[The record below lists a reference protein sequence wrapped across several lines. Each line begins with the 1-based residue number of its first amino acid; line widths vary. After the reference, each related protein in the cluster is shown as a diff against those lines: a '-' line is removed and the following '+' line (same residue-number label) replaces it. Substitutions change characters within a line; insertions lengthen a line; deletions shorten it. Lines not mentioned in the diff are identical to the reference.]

1 MFFSNIQKNLIKQTC
16 RSSVVKQ
23 EIFVE
28 MQNVVG
34 EVVVVA
40 VINELMDVVVVVVDV
55 VVFVVDVVVLDEAMD
70 VAVVPVFDVVVLDV
84 VVVLDAVVVVL
95 GTVVVLDVIAVF
107 DVVVKYLFIS
117 TLIMNGLE
125 VLFKL
130 FEDWLNPNIRN

>member
-1 MFFSNIQKNLIKQTC
+1 
-16 RSSVVKQ
+16 
-23 EIFVE
+23 

-55 VVFVVDVVVLDEAMD
+55 VVFVVDVVVLDEAID
-70 VAVVPVFDVVVLDV
+70 VAVVPVFGVVVLDV

-95 GTVVVLDVIAVF
+95 GTVVVLDAVVVALDVIAVF
-107 DVVVKYLFIS
+107 DVVVKYLFRS

-130 FEDWLNPNIRN
+130 FEDWLNPNIRNWSLIIWLTSFL